1 MCFDVYDFSL
11 YIAAMLGCRFG
22 IYGGMLVFWV
32 QFLMVDIKNI
42 AYKSNTIE

>member
-11 YIAAMLGCRFG
+11 YIAAKLGCRFG
-22 IYGGMLVFWV
+22 MYGCMFVFWV
-32 QFLMVDIKNI
+32 RSLMVDIKNL